1 MKPFILSVQP
11 KEKDLLNEENLF
23 AKERAF
29 ARKLGLDARL
39 LESCTPTPDD
49 DCDEGF

>member
-1 MKPFILSVQP
+1 MKPFILAVQP
-11 KEKDLLNEENLF
+11 EEKNLVNQENLF
-23 AKERAF
+23 AKERNF

-39 LESCTPTPDD
+39 LESCTPTPDE